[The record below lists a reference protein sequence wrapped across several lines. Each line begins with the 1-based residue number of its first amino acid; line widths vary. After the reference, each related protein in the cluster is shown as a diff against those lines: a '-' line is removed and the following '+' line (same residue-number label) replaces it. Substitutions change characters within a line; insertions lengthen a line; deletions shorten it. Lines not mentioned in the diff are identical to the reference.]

1 MTPAD
6 MAEALGGL
14 QELFNIHPD
23 GRINFDTEAGNLHA
37 KRVLHACRKFGIIPD
52 ESSLGNLYERIEKT
66 PSTGAKMVD
75 ALIVEIQAASE
86 GEPVQTA
93 KADDFAGCE
102 LCHGGIVVLP
112 LPGGK
117 FGHVSDRAIY
127 CDCGRGQF
135 LWGANDR
142 KNICLINRPDLK
154 AKAFAKRRE
163 DSARAGSN
171 LVRFGVDPDASEAEQ
186 MKQFRSAVKSMAG
199 QVGSGIAKARTV
211 QPVPP
216 QTVDEA
222 RAMLASRK
230 PRKPSPPPQL
240 NPEALALAV
249 YDNGDER
256 NEWE

>member
-1 MTPAD
+1 MTVTD
-6 MAEALGGL
+6 MTEALSEL

-37 KRVLHACRKFGIIPD
+37 KRVLHAFRKFGIPAD
-52 ESSLGNLYERIEKT
+52 SSTLSSLYERIEKT

-86 GEPVQTA
+86 GEPIQIA
-93 KADDFAGCE
+93 KPDDFAGCE

-112 LPGGK
+112 IPGGAN
-117 FGHVSDRAIY
+117 GVIADRAIY

-135 LWGANDR
+135 LWNANER
-142 KNICLINRPDLK
+142 KNLCLVNQPDLK

-230 PRKPSPPPQL
+230 PRKPNPPPQL

-249 YDNGDER
+249 FDNGDER